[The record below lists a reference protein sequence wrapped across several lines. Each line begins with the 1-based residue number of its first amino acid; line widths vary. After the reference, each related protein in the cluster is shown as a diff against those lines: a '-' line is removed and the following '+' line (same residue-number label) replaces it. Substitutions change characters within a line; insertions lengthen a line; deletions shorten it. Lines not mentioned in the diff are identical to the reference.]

1 MGSSARTRSSSS
13 AGGQAPSHPARVRNA
28 ILAAAADS
36 NASRASKAATF
47 RYDSTGPNLIGYG
60 TGSCGVNG
68 LGCFTRTAP
77 TGFTM
82 WLREHGRVFDW
93 GTLRWCQMQA
103 SPTNGCYDAETIAL
117 DEFGHV
123 EILNHHANYADERD
137 YTDAVVQTFSRT
149 RPKTGWNMHTYGICD
164 TATLQVRYDLPT
176 LSSLYSRCL
185 DVVTVLSLAV
195 DDTSIPYGGAVDFTS
210 ILKVATDTDY
220 GRLSANPIGGRTIRL
235 QRRSVGSSTW
245 ANLATLAGTSPTGHV
260 HLDAPAVRYGR
271 LPDGV
276 LDPIQ
281 RRRPRRHEPDGA
293 RHRRAVHR
301 ELSATDRFGVS
312 WLIGGLRSMRV
323 PSGVAVIVL
332 VVLGCSSNAV
342 STTAPVSIGHTIQ
355 RIHGTEP
362 RHG

>member
-1 MGSSARTRSSSS
+1 MSRSVRVMLPIVAIVVAL
-13 AGGQAPSHPARVRNA
+13 AGGGPVAAHGPDPSLSGGLFGQNQVLEFRWRSGSEPPGGVRNA

-47 RYDSTGPNLIGYG
+47 RYDTTGPNLIGYG

-68 LGCFTRTAP
+68 LGCFTRSAP

-137 YTDAVVQTFSRT
+137 YTHAVVQTFSRT
-149 RPKTGWNMHTYGICD
+149 RPKSGWNMHAYGICD

-195 DDTSIPYGGAVDFTS
+195 DDASIPYGGAVDFTS

-235 QRRSVGSSTW
+235 QRRAVGSSTW
-245 ANLATLAGTSPTGHV
+245 ANLATLAGTSPTG
-260 HLDAPAVRYGR
+260 RYTSTLR
-271 LPDGV
+271 LFGTADF
-276 LDPIQ
+276 
-281 RRRPRRHEPDGA
+281 
-293 RHRRAVHR
+293 RAVFSTPSN
-301 ELSATDRFGVS
+301 EGVRGDTS
-312 WLIGGLRSMRV
+312 PTVRV
-323 PSGVAVIVL
+323 TVAPCTANCPQPIV
-332 VVLGCSSNAV
+332 
-342 STTAPVSIGHTIQ
+342 Q
-355 RIHGTEP
+355 E
-362 RHG
+362 

>member
-1 MGSSARTRSSSS
+1 MNRSARVLLPIAAILVTLVVGSTVAAHGPDPSLSGGLFGQNQVLEFRWRSGSEPPG
-13 AGGQAPSHPARVRNA
+13 AVRNA
-28 ILAAAADS
+28 ILAAADDS
-36 NASRASKAATF
+36 NASRASKSATF
-47 RYDSTGPNLIGYG
+47 RYDSTGRNLIGYG

-164 TATLQVRYDLPT
+164 TATLQIRYDLPT

-185 DVVTVLSLAV
+185 DLVTVLSLAV
-195 DDTSIPYGGAVDFTS
+195 DDTSVPYGGAVDFTS

-220 GRLSANPIGGRTIRL
+220 GRLSANPIGARTIRL
-235 QRRSVGSSTW
+235 QRRAVGSSTW
-245 ANLATLAGTSPTGHV
+245 ANLTTLAGTSPTGTYTST
-260 HLDAPAVRYGR
+260 LR
-271 LPDGV
+271 LFGTADF
-276 LDPIQ
+276 
-281 RRRPRRHEPDGA
+281 
-293 RHRRAVHR
+293 RAVFSTPSN
-301 ELSATDRFGVS
+301 EGVRGDTS
-312 WLIGGLRSMRV
+312 PTVRV
-323 PSGVAVIVL
+323 TVAPCTANCPQPIV
-332 VVLGCSSNAV
+332 S
-342 STTAPVSIGHTIQ
+342 
-355 RIHGTEP
+355 E
-362 RHG
+362 